1 MAFLSRP
8 FGFTRDRLS
17 MEATVFP
24 VLSGPDR
31 GWQGVK
37 TKLRMI
43 YKVSQFVKTQ
53 LVYNG
58 YDGGAA
64 TDTYGQYNQWDN
76 VGWELSY
83 EF

>member
-1 MAFLSRP
+1 M
-8 FGFTRDRLS
+8 
-17 MEATVFP
+17 
-24 VLSGPDR
+24 
-31 GWQGVK
+31 K
-37 TKLRMI
+37 TKLRLI

-58 YDGGAA
+58 YDGGS
-64 TDTYGQYNQWDN
+64 TSDTYGQYNHWDN